1 MCTPDEKLIL
11 DAYVEGD
18 FATGDLIELI
28 QKQSKIL
35 DYEVYRGIS
44 IPSFLLKKGSN
55 INNYYGKK
63 VMSFTKNLNIAK
75 EFSKKLTID
84 DRIFHF
90 LKKDGY
96 NIDYISELPDDVFFS
111 KVIIRIKC
119 LQSYD
124 IYENYQNRR
133 YEREQEVLA
142 ITEPLYIQSV
152 TIEGDLIIVDCINEI
167 EISKSVYI

>member
-1 MCTPDEKLIL
+1 MCTSDEKLIL

-18 FATGDLIELI
+18 FTTGDLIELI

-35 DYEVYRGIS
+35 DCELYRGIS
-44 IPSFLLKKGSN
+44 VPSFLLKTGNN
-55 INNYYGKK
+55 INNYFGKK

-75 EFSKKLTID
+75 EFSRKLSID
-84 DRIFHF
+84 DQIFHF

-96 NIDYISELPDDVFFS
+96 NVDYISELPDDAFFS
-111 KVIIRIKC
+111 KVIIRMKC
-119 LQSYD
+119 LKSYD

-142 ITEPLYIQSV
+142 LTEPLYIQSI
-152 TIEGDLIIVDCINEI
+152 TIEEDIIVVDCINEI